1 VTDASIV
8 EMAAPRDSVL
18 RELRMPAVF
27 GPIEVVLR
35 VRRDRSP
42 AERRRADG
50 GLRGCVGA
58 GRVSV

>member
-1 VTDASIV
+1 
-8 EMAAPRDSVL
+8 
-18 RELRMPAVF
+18 MPAVF
-27 GPIEVVLR
+27 GPIEMVLR

-42 AERRRADG
+42 VERRRADG

>member
-1 VTDASIV
+1 
-8 EMAAPRDSVL
+8 
-18 RELRMPAVF
+18 MPAVF